1 MLVHDLMQATLG
13 TARIGLVDIGASG
26 GLEARW
32 RPVARFITPFF
43 FEPDDRAL
51 KNLARDSGCEQ
62 PRIFPFALTETD
74 GRVTLHL
81 CAKQTVSSV
90 FKPNLPFLSRFPDVE
105 RFEITRDVEVPAR
118 ALDSCLSPQEMLS
131 VDFFKIDAQGCELRA
146 LQGAAKTLATP
157 VIGLE
162 IEVEFQELYAG
173 QPLFGDLCAELRRDG
188 FEFFDFTGAARW
200 NRNGYSRF
208 GQLTF
213 ADALFMRPPE
223 TFAALIAALSPTD
236 RREKCLKYVAICG
249 LYHRVDLFD
258 ACLKHFAGHLT
269 AEDRAAIAQS
279 QRRFERKHR
288 LMSRLSG
295 VLYRLILK
303 PLGLNFLPFW

>member
-1 MLVHDLMQATLG
+1 MVVDDLMQAVLG
-13 TARIGLVDIGASG
+13 GARIGLVDIGASG

-51 KNLARDSGCEQ
+51 KNLARDSGCEN
-62 PRIFPFALTETD
+62 PRIFPFALTEAD
-74 GRVTLHL
+74 GVVKLHL

-105 RFEITRDVEVPAR
+105 RFEITGEAEVPSR
-118 ALDSCLSPQEMLS
+118 ALDSCLTPEEMLA

-146 LQGAAKTLATP
+146 LQGASKTLATP

-173 QPLFGDLCAELRRDG
+173 QPLFGDLCNELRGYG
-188 FEFFDFTGAARW
+188 FEFFDFTGSARW
-200 NRNGYSRF
+200 NRTGYSRF

-223 TFAALIAALSPTD
+223 TFAALIAGLPPAQ
-236 RREKCLKYVAICG
+236 RREKCLKYIAICG
-249 LYHRVDLFD
+249 LYHRVDLFE
-258 ACLKHFAGHLT
+258 ASVRMFSENLT
-269 AEDRAAIAQS
+269 AADREAVARS
-279 QRRFERKHR
+279 RRRFERQHR

-295 VLYRLILK
+295 ALYRLILK
-303 PLGLNFLPFW
+303 PMGLNFLPFW

>member
-1 MLVHDLMQATLG
+1 MLVHDMMKAILG
-13 TARIGLVDIGASG
+13 NARIGLVDIGASG

-51 KNLARDSGCEQ
+51 KNLARDSGCEN
-62 PRIFPFALTETD
+62 PKIFPFALTETD
-74 GRVTLHL
+74 GVVKLHL

-90 FKPNLPFLSRFPDVE
+90 FKPNIPFLKHFPDVE
-105 RFEITRDVEVPAR
+105 RFEITGEVEVPAR
-118 ALDSCLSPQEMLS
+118 TLDSCLSPDERLS

-146 LQGAAKTLATP
+146 LQGASQTLATP

-173 QPLFGDLCAELRRDG
+173 QPLFGDLCQELRRFG
-188 FEFFDFTGAARW
+188 FEFFDFTGSARW
-200 NRNGYSRF
+200 NRSGYSRF

-213 ADALFMRPPE
+213 ADALFMRTPE
-223 TFAALIAALSPTD
+223 AFAEAIAGLTATQ
-236 RREKCLKYVAICG
+236 RREKCLKYIAICG

-258 ACLKHFAGHLT
+258 SAMRMFSGNLT
-269 AEDRAAIAQS
+269 AEDRQAITHS
-279 QRRFERKHR
+279 QGQFERKHR
-288 LMSRLSG
+288 RMSRVSG
-295 VLYRLILK
+295 AIYRLMLK